1 MKYLAISKWIHNV
14 SAQKNNN
21 NLLFS
26 ELYTLTRI
34 CHLLI
39 ILMNLLFGSSNANSL
54 TNQQINLLLE
64 NDDVQMFTPHSK
76 VKKVTLSIEQSSD
89 HQGKTIAEYSE
100 SGLLINYYQVVVAKA
115 ENSKLINPRDTM
127 ITTLINVDEGKWQ
140 RKQTLGK
147 LEIDNSIYTLKNDH
161 ITMTSSPSDLY
172 HKQRK
177 LKQNI
182 FPSNQQ
188 TGTLVHFSYL
198 SPPENEQLNIDYR
211 FNQNQ
216 LLSDY
221 RFFVIDENGDKTQV
235 KLYFQYDKQL
245 RLIHCNE
252 EDDYQPHNQAPEKY
266 LSYINYYD
274 FDPLGNWQTKVEKIH
289 SQTVIY
295 RRMIEYW

>member
-1 MKYLAISKWIHNV
+1 MKYLAISKWLHNV

-100 SGLLINYYQVVVAKA
+100 AGLLINYYQVVVAKA

-182 FPSNQQ
+182 FPSNRQS
-188 TGTLVHFSYL
+188 GTLVHFSYL

-221 RFFVIDENGDKTQV
+221 HFFVIDENGDKTQV